1 MVLCDAMIQS
11 LENIHVVAS
20 KGIAIDL
27 IFDADVDS
35 CEP

>member
-1 MVLCDAMIQS
+1 
-11 LENIHVVAS
+11 VAS